1 MLGDGKPWEVKKKP
15 GPCPQEAYS
24 LVEETDI
31 NQIIMLSNVKL
42 QLCL

>member
-1 MLGDGKPWEVKKKP
+1 MLGEGEPWEVKNKP
-15 GPCPQEAYS
+15 GPYPQEAYN